1 MLLCGVKKCLLF
13 PVEAREYL
21 VVIWY
26 ERTMSFRKEK
36 TNYSL
41 QRHIFNKQKN
51 LGNL

>member
-26 ERTMSFRKEK
+26 ERTMSFRRKNK
-36 TNYSL
+36 L
-41 QRHIFNKQKN
+41 QFTKAYF
-51 LGNL
+51 